1 DAGGCAG
8 GWPRPPTSGPR
19 SPSSTSRWSTTTSR
33 PPPARW
39 SRSSTGSGGVPSMA
53 VTRVSRSETTD
64 DRAQDRRPAGPGRL
78 QVHPGHP
85 GRPPGQADQ
94 RLLQPARRGHRRVR
108 AADVRRRP
116 QPQGPLGRPP
126 GAGRGQAELGA
137 SGRGRRVHQIA
148 TVAQPADGPG
158 GSPPR
163 TVLAGARVLLGV
175 SGGIAAYKAAELAR
189 GLMGGGAE
197 GQPLLTESAERMVT
211 RATFAALTGRRV
223 PASVWDDPAAVSH
236 VELARW
242 GPGLV
247 VAPATAHTLGRLAAG
262 LADDLLTNVALAF
275 AGPVVV
281 APAMHT
287 EMWEHPATRANLE
300 TLTGRGVLV
309 VPPAS
314 GPLTSGDVGPG
325 RLAELDDLVAGV
337 AAALAP
343 ARSLAGT
350 RLLVSLGG
358 TREPLDP
365 VRYLGNRSSGRMG
378 AAIVA
383 EALARG
389 AGRTAW
395 PSATAVDPP
404 AGAALVRVETA
415 QQLYD
420 AVLAEAGTQDVL
432 IMAAAVAD
440 FRPKRVAEGKLKK
453 EQGVP
458 EVVLEATPDTLA

>member
-1 DAGGCAG
+1 
-8 GWPRPPTSGPR
+8 
-19 SPSSTSRWSTTTSR
+19 
-33 PPPARW
+33 
-39 SRSSTGSGGVPSMA
+39 MA
-53 VTRVSRSETTD
+53 LR
-64 DRAQDRRPAGPGRL
+64 
-78 QVHPGHP
+78 
-85 GRPPGQADQ
+85 
-94 RLLQPARRGHRRVR
+94 
-108 AADVRRRP
+108 
-116 QPQGPLGRPP
+116 
-126 GAGRGQAELGA
+126 
-137 SGRGRRVHQIA
+137 
-148 TVAQPADGPG
+148 
-158 GSPPR
+158 
-163 TVLAGARVLLGV
+163 GARVLLGV

-189 GLMGGGAE
+189 ELLRAGAE
-197 GQPLLTESAERMVT
+197 VQPLLTAAGERMVT
-211 RATFAALTGRRV
+211 RATFAALTGRPV
-223 PASVWDDPAAVSH
+223 PASVWDDPAAVEH
-236 VELARW
+236 VALARW
-242 GPGLV
+242 GQVLM
-247 VAPATAHTLGRLAAG
+247 VAPATANTLARLAAG

-287 EMWEHPATRANLE
+287 EMWEHPATRANLA
-300 TLTGRGVLV
+300 TLQRRGILV

-343 ARSLAGT
+343 GGPPDPRGRGLAGT

-389 AGRTAW
+389 AEVTAVAA
-395 PSATAVDPP
+395 ATTVDPP
-404 AGAALVRVETA
+404 AGARLIRVETA

-420 AVLAEAGTQDVL
+420 AVLAEADTQDV
-432 IMAAAVAD
+432 IVMAAAVAD

-453 EQGVP
+453 DQGVP
-458 EVVLEATPDTLA
+458 EVVLEPTPDTLAELGRRRRPSQVLVGFAAETGDHLAGARRKLQTKRLDLVVLNHVEGAHSAFAADDADASLVDADTVEELPRASKAAIAARLLDRVEALRAASG

>member
-1 DAGGCAG
+1 MTGQH
-8 GWPRPPTSGPR
+8 RPDT
-19 SPSSTSRWSTTTSR
+19 
-33 PPPARW
+33 
-39 SRSSTGSGGVPSMA
+39 
-53 VTRVSRSETTD
+53 E
-64 DRAQDRRPAGPGRL
+64 PAGP
-78 QVHPGHP
+78 
-85 GRPPGQADQ
+85 
-94 RLLQPARRGHRRVR
+94 
-108 AADVRRRP
+108 
-116 QPQGPLGRPP
+116 
-126 GAGRGQAELGA
+126 
-137 SGRGRRVHQIA
+137 
-148 TVAQPADGPG
+148 
-158 GSPPR
+158 
-163 TVLAGARVLLGV
+163 LAGARVLLAV
-175 SGGIAAYKAAELAR
+175 CGGIAAYKAAELAR
-189 GLMGGGAE
+189 ELQRAGAE
-197 GQPLLTESAERMVT
+197 VQPLLTESAERMVS

-223 PASVWDDPAAVSH
+223 PASVWDDPAAVEH
-236 VELARW
+236 VALARW
-242 GPGLV
+242 GQVLV
-247 VAPATAHTLGRLAAG
+247 VAPATAHTLARLAAG

-275 AGPVVV
+275 GGPVVV

-287 EMWEHPATRANLE
+287 EMWEHPATRANLAILE
-300 TLTGRGVLV
+300 GRGVLV

-343 ARSLAGT
+343 THRRTTPDGGLAGT
-350 RLLVSLGG
+350 QVLVSLGG

-389 AGRTAW
+389 AEV
-395 PSATAVDPP
+395 TAVAAAATVDLP
-404 AGAALVRVETA
+404 AEARVIGVETA

-420 AVLAEAGTQDVL
+420 AVLAEAGAQDVL

-458 EVVLEATPDTLA
+458 EVVLEATPDTLAELGRRRRPDQVLVGFAAETGDHLAGARRKLEAKHLDLVVLNHVEGAHSAFGADDADAYLVDATTVEELPRAAKAAIAARLLDRVEALRAGRA

>member
-1 DAGGCAG
+1 
-8 GWPRPPTSGPR
+8 
-19 SPSSTSRWSTTTSR
+19 
-33 PPPARW
+33 
-39 SRSSTGSGGVPSMA
+39 
-53 VTRVSRSETTD
+53 VT
-64 DRAQDRRPAGPGRL
+64 
-78 QVHPGHP
+78 
-85 GRPPGQADQ
+85 
-94 RLLQPARRGHRRVR
+94 
-108 AADVRRRP
+108 
-116 QPQGPLGRPP
+116 
-126 GAGRGQAELGA
+126 
-137 SGRGRRVHQIA
+137 
-148 TVAQPADGPG
+148 
-158 GSPPR
+158 
-163 TVLAGARVLLGV
+163 
-175 SGGIAAYKAAELAR
+175 GGIAAYKAAELAR
-189 GLMGGGAE
+189 ELMRAGAE
-197 GQPLLTESAERMVT
+197 VQPLLTESGERMVS

-223 PASVWDDPAAVSH
+223 PATVWDDPAGVEH
-236 VELARW
+236 VALARW
-242 GPGLV
+242 GQVLV
-247 VAPATAHTLGRLAAG
+247 VAPATAHTLARLAAG

-275 AGPVVV
+275 GGPVVV

-287 EMWEHPATRANLE
+287 EMWEHPATRANLA
-300 TLTGRGVLV
+300 TLEGRGVLV

-343 ARSLAGT
+343 THRRTTPDGGLAGT
-350 RLLVSLGG
+350 RVLVSLGG

-389 AGRTAW
+389 AEV
-395 PSATAVDPP
+395 TAVSAATTVDLP
-404 AGAALVRVETA
+404 AGARVIGVETA

-458 EVVLEATPDTLA
+458 EVVLEATPDTLAELGRRRRPDQVLVGFAAETGDHLAGARRKLEAKHLDLVVLNHVEGAHSAFGADDADAYLVDATTVEELPRAAKAAIAARLLDRVEALRAGRA